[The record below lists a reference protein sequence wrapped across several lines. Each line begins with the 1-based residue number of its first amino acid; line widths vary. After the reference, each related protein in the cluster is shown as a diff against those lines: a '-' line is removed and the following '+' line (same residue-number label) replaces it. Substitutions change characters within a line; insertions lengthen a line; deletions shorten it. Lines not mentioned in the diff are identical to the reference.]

1 MSNAKPFKVLHLV
14 RQVLT
19 MKSTNQHLQSLEG
32 VGVLSSPLT
41 SIVRLEGSDV
51 FYIFAIV
58 QLDFFFFMN
67 ISFIFGNLKIM
78 DRERINVWVQEKG
91 RSLISSLVLVV

>member
-19 MKSTNQHLQSLEG
+19 MKSTNRHLQSLEG

-58 QLDFFFFMN
+58 QLEFFF
-67 ISFIFGNLKIM
+67 
-78 DRERINVWVQEKG
+78 
-91 RSLISSLVLVV
+91 SL